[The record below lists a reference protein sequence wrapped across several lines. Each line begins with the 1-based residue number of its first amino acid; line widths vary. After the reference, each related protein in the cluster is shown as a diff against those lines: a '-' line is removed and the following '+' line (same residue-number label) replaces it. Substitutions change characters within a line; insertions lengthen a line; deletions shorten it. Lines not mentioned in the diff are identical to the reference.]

1 MTYIEYL
8 NQFWLTS
15 RSVAFSSNEA
25 YLYFCLLNEC
35 NIRGWENPFECTNKS
50 IVLTTGISEPT
61 VIEARNR
68 LQQKG
73 LISFTP
79 GQRKAKP
86 PSYYLND
93 LSKTRVKPE
102 YKPSKNRVKTQ
113 TLLKTKTKDKEEEKI
128 KEKISLEKEI
138 SEIEKIMIDDE
149 AQILTFLRNNRDEY
163 PFLSVD
169 VIRDAISDYFR
180 KLEDEGV
187 VYNTLKDARKHF
199 SNWCKLKLKS
209 EKQNGA
215 NKNNYS
221 KNARPTFDEIGAAVE
236 IGAGLA
242 EAAKNR

>member
-102 YKPSKNRVKTQ
+102 YKPSINRVKTQ
-113 TLLKTKTKDKEEEKI
+113 TLLKTKTKTKDEEKER
-128 KEKISLEKEI
+128 EKKVSLEKEI

-149 AQILTFLRNNRDEY
+149 AQILTFLRNNRSEY

-169 VIRDAISDYFR
+169 AIRGAISDYFR

-199 SNWCKLKLKS
+199 SNWYKLKLKS
-209 EKQNGA
+209 EKQNE
-215 NKNNYS
+215 NKP
-221 KNARPTFDEIGAAVE
+221 KNERLSADKIRAAAAM
-236 IGAGLA
+236 GFGLA
-242 EAAKNR
+242 EAAKGK